1 MQERRYTRDEVAD
14 WPHHPDNEFWDLEL
28 LEGRVIPR
36 IPHAYPQGVLTVDIA
51 VELHDCSRANQL
63 GFCTIGSGY
72 YPANDPYT
80 LVVPDI
86 AYLSHERDPGSPP
99 DECVAAMPDLAVE
112 MLDPWDSL
120 DKALQKADVYLRKGT
135 SLFWIA
141 QTKPI
146 GITVCRRS
154 ARTGLHTDFLGMDD
168 TLTAENVLPGFDVAV
183 EKLFAAL
190 DR

>member
-1 MQERRYTRDEVAD
+1 MQARPYTRDEIAD

-28 LEGRVIPR
+28 LEGKIIPR

-51 VELHDCSRANQL
+51 SRIYDCSRANQL
-63 GFCTIGSGY
+63 GFCTTGSGY
-72 YPANDPYT
+72 YPANDPDT

-99 DECVAAMPDLAVE
+99 EECVAAMPDLAVK
-112 MLDPWDSL
+112 MLEPWDTL

-141 QTKPI
+141 RTKPM
-146 GITVCRRS
+146 GITVCRRCAS
-154 ARTGLHTDFLGMDD
+154 TSLQTEFLGIDD
-168 TLTAENVLPGFDVAV
+168 TLTAENVLPGFEVAIS
-183 EKLFAAL
+183 EMFAAL
-190 DR
+190 NR